1 MSESAATES
10 IIEQVRSAAAAK
22 TALVIRA
29 GGSKDFLGRDTQGTH
44 LDVSAVRGI
53 VQYEPTELVITARA
67 GTPLTAIEAA
77 LADRGQM
84 LAFEPPHFGPTA
96 TLGGTIACGL
106 SGPARP
112 FRGAARDF
120 VLGMKIINGAGEQ
133 LSFGGEVM
141 KNVAGYDVSR
151 LMCGAYGTLGVLLE
165 VSLKVLP
172 LPATE
177 VYLSQ
182 ELDSEAALSH
192 MTQWQRDPLP
202 LSGLCYDGDRLHVRL
217 SGADQAVAA
226 ARRRLGGEP
235 DPRGAQFWE
244 RLREQQSAFFTGAG
258 DLWRLSI
265 PSNTHGN
272 THVITQDLAISG
284 KQRIDW
290 GGALRWLKTDAAAE
304 AVFGAAASVGGH
316 AMRFRSTARDSV
328 FQPLPIGL
336 LALHKRLKL
345 AFDPH
350 GIFNAGRMYPD
361 M

>member
-1 MSESAATES
+1 MSDNSATES
-10 IIEQVRSAAAAK
+10 IIEQVRSSAAK
-22 TALVIRA
+22 KTTLVIRA
-29 GGSKDFLGRDTQGTH
+29 GGSKDFLGRNTQGAS

-53 VQYEPTELVITARA
+53 VQYEPTELVITACA
-67 GTPLTAIEAA
+67 GTLLTEIETA
-77 LADRGQM
+77 LAERGQM

-120 VLGMKIINGAGEQ
+120 VLGMKIVNGAGEQ

-151 LMCGAYGTLGVLLE
+151 LMCGAYGSLGVLLE
-165 VSLKVLP
+165 ISLKVLP
-172 LPATE
+172 LPAAE
-177 VYLSQ
+177 VYLS
-182 ELDSEAALSH
+182 LDIDSETALTN
-192 MTQWQRDPLP
+192 MTNWQRDPLP

-226 ARRRLGGEP
+226 ARRRIGGEP
-235 DPRGAQFWE
+235 DPHGPQFWN
-244 RLREQQSAFFTGAG
+244 RLREQQSAFFTGTG

-265 PSNTHGN
+265 PNNTRDF
-272 THVITQDLAISG
+272 VVSG

-290 GGALRWLKTDAAAE
+290 GGALRWLKTDAAADSI
-304 AVFGAAASVGGH
+304 FTSTAAIGGH
-316 AMRFRSTARDSV
+316 AMRFRGTDRDKV
-328 FQPLPIGL
+328 FQPLATGL

-350 GIFNAGRMYPD
+350 GILNVGRMYQD